1 MAENYILNVKPTISN
16 SDGRKMENDLNK
28 RFSRVAQKFGG
39 ALRTVGS
46 KLRGMIAGG
55 AVAGVTAMMA
65 NPLDNLNQS
74 LDETLRNYDDIASR
88 AKQLGVSSGQLYQAT
103 AIAQSAGIQP
113 DDFRSILTAYAV
125 KRGEAVK
132 GDDMMLQEFIGQED
146 TITSFFQFLKSL
158 QGLDPESRMYYASK
172 VIGEDDSAKL
182 AELINTDFV
191 QRQKEIFGNI
201 KTEKNTKE
209 KEISKEKIYE
219 KNENKDIKENK
230 DINYS
235 DEITMA
241 IEKLANLEGQQAILR
256 SRMNLDDLLVKSQ
269 TITNETIRLQS
280 EVAKKQM
287 DLENTQLKSYEAF
300 ARIQI
305 ATEESKVILADMQQ
319 KLAPAVE
326 KGVNLLEKSYDWLK
340 NSKFGKWAGGVFK

>member
-191 QRQKEIFGNI
+191 QRQKEIFQG
-201 KTEKNTKE
+201 TSPEQT
-209 KEISKEKIYE
+209 
-219 KNENKDIKENK
+219 
-230 DINYS
+230 
-235 DEITMA
+235 TRA
-241 IEKLANLEGQQAILR
+241 IEKLANVEGQQAVLR
-256 SRMNLDDLLVKSQ
+256 SRMTLSDLLAKSQ
-269 TITNETIRLQS
+269 TITNETVRVQT
-280 EVAKKQM
+280 EVAKKQL

-300 ARIQI
+300 AKIQM
-305 ATEESKVILADMQQ
+305 ATEETKLILADMQA
-319 KLAPAVE
+319 KIAPALE
-326 KGVNLLEKSYDWLK
+326 RGVSILEKIYNWIQTKL
-340 NSKFGKWAGGVFK
+340 SKWGVFK